1 MATVSPSSAS
11 HMFSGLTSFTQY
23 IVTIV
28 AVDSMGRE
36 GDSSTITVTTD
47 RAGTHSTYLS
57 SHYIPVSC
65 TYRVPLT
72 CACTSIIYLY
82 SSFPTEVSPSG
93 YF

>member
-1 MATVSPSSAS
+1 MATVSPSGAT

-47 RAGTHSTYLS
+47 RAGTHCTYLS

-72 CACTSIIYLY
+72 STYFDHILY